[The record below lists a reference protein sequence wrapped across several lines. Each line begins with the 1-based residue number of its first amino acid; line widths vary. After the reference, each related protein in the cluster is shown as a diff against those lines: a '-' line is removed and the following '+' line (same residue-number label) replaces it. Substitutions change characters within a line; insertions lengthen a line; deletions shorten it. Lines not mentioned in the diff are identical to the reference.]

1 MKLLHC
7 DSAREADQKTIYQ
20 SGIFSYEYIADY
32 AKGLPGNVAK
42 ASIAGGCTDPEGNLY
57 LGMRGDPSQVVMLD
71 TEGNYV
77 KCFGGELFG
86 DYLHFMKYTPQ
97 GTLLCTDTH
106 HHIVREFTTEGELV
120 RDFGNFN
127 QPSDTGM
134 DLDYYS
140 RTRRRAIFP
149 TEPYLGMPGMWVMY
163 EAMHR
168 VERVA
173 GPFNM
178 PTDVDITSTGEY
190 IFADGYGNR
199 AVHRFSPE
207 GEYEKTGGGIGIW
220 DAETDTPGRFLVVH
234 AICVDSRDQIW
245 VCDREKDA
253 VHVFDREGNVIGYC
267 SRNMGQPSGIDTDG
281 TYIYVVGRGGYLT
294 IFDTDINLVA
304 QLGTFNCDLRAHDL
318 CADRKGNLYLFPTH
332 ANEDHQVIKLR
343 RMS

>member
-199 AVHRFSPE
+199 RSTVSVPRESMRKP
-207 GEYEKTGGGIGIW
+207 GEVSEFGMRKR
-220 DAETDTPGRFLVVH
+220 TP
-234 AICVDSRDQIW
+234 
-245 VCDREKDA
+245 
-253 VHVFDREGNVIGYC
+253 
-267 SRNMGQPSGIDTDG
+267 P
-281 TYIYVVGRGGYLT
+281 
-294 IFDTDINLVA
+294 
-304 QLGTFNCDLRAHDL
+304 
-318 CADRKGNLYLFPTH
+318 ADFW
-332 ANEDHQVIKLR
+332 
-343 RMS
+343 